1 MRQSYASQ
9 KRPVNAIATMRQL
22 DASEKR
28 LIGANLIFRLFDV
41 SGSLA
46 GSASR
51 THDHISV
58 NWTLL
63 VLGLK
68 LDQSVTQTLRNHHA
82 DAYFWESVQK
92 TGAISRNSPHGV
104 GGMRKEERSGDG
116 LPGESEGPLQ
126 RENGK
131 K

>member
-1 MRQSYASQ
+1 MRQLDASQ

-28 LIGANLIFRLFDV
+28 LIGANLIFRLFDA

-46 GSASR
+46 GSVSR

-63 VLGLK
+63 V
-68 LDQSVTQTLRNHHA
+68 
-82 DAYFWESVQK
+82 WEPEAS
-92 TGAISRNSPHGV
+92 N
-104 GGMRKEERSGDG
+104 
-116 LPGESEGPLQ
+116 
-126 RENGK
+126 
-131 K
+131 